1 MSKQLILAEKPSVG
15 KEIARVLNCKKN
27 INGGLEG
34 QTAIVTWAF
43 GHLVELAS
51 PERYDEKYKSW
62 IMSDLPML
70 PAPLRLEVIPKSKKQ
85 FYQIKKML
93 SRSDV
98 TEVVIATDAGREG
111 ELVARWILKLAGCR
125 KPVKRLWISSQT
137 DKAITDGFKNL
148 KPGKEYL
155 SLYEAAQARAES
167 DWYLGLN
174 LTRALTCKYNAQ
186 LSAGRVQTPTLA
198 MVVAKEE
205 EIQAFRSRPFWRLSA
220 RHKGVSYAATQSRQI
235 FDKAQADQKLNQA
248 RKAQAKVTAVDRK
261 VKSVAPPQLY
271 DLTSLQIE
279 ANKRYG
285 MGAKQTLRSL
295 QNLYERHKLVT
306 YPRTDSRVLTSDLV
320 ATLPER
326 LEALKGGPMRKEAQ
340 YRLKKGVQVTKRL
353 VDDKRVSDHHALIPT
368 EATIF
373 LSDLS
378 NDERRIYDLIVTR
391 FLEAVAEPAQMETWK
406 VKVMAGKEEFAA
418 SFTSTLELGWKAI
431 AGDDKQDAKPDV
443 KAGQILDGFHAQLR
457 EDRTQPPERYTEAT
471 LLRDMENPKRFVKDE
486 ALRKTLDQAGGIGTV
501 ATRADIL
508 DKLYHVGYFEDKNGH
523 IFPTSKGRQLIELV
537 PDMVKSPALTAKWEG
552 ELTRIQKENIKRQA
566 FINEIK
572 EKTRELV
579 KGVEGSEA
587 KYRHDNQTNTPCP
600 DCGKRLLR
608 VKGKHGERLV
618 CPDRECGYK
627 RNVSRTT
634 NARCPQCHKKLVMMG
649 EGDKKYFKCNTCGFR
664 ESLASWEKKNAKKK
678 QQMNKRE
685 AQRYMK
691 KQKKQAEEPMNNA
704 FADALKNFKFD
715 DN

>member
-1 MSKQLILAEKPSVG
+1 MSKRLIIAEKPSVG

-34 QTAIVTWAF
+34 QKDIVTWAF

-62 IMSDLPML
+62 KMSDLPML
-70 PAPLRLEVIPKSKKQ
+70 PAPLKLGVIPQGKKQ

-98 TEVVIATDAGREG
+98 KEVIIATDAGREG
-111 ELVARWILKLAGCR
+111 ELVARWILKLAGCK
-125 KPVKRLWISSQT
+125 KPIKRLWISSQT
-137 DKAITDGFKNL
+137 DKAIKEGFKNL
-148 KPGKEYL
+148 KPGKDYE

-220 RHKGVSYAATQSRQI
+220 KHNGVSYSATRSHQI
-235 FDKAQADQKLNQA
+235 FDKQEAERKLAQT
-248 RKAQAKVTAVDRK
+248 RKSEAKVTAVERK
-261 VKSVAPPQLY
+261 TKSVAAPQLY

-279 ANKRYG
+279 ANRRYG

-306 YPRTDSRVLTSDLV
+306 YPRTDSRVLSSDLV

-326 LEALKGGPMRKEAQ
+326 LEALFGGPMRKEAQ

-353 VDDKRVSDHHALIPT
+353 VNDKLVSDHHALIPT

-378 NDERRIYDLIVTR
+378 SDERRVYDLIVTR
-391 FLEAVAEPAQMETWK
+391 FLEAVAEPAKLESWK
-406 VKVMAGKEEFAA
+406 VKVIAGREEFAA
-418 SFTSTLELGWKAI
+418 SFSSTLEPGWKAI
-431 AGDDKQDAKPDV
+431 AGDDQQGTKPNVKQ
-443 KAGQILDGFHAQLR
+443 GQILEGFHAQLK

-486 ALRKTLDQAGGIGTV
+486 AMRKTLDQTGGIGTV

-508 DKLYHVGYFEDKNGH
+508 EKLYSIGYFEEKQGH

-537 PDMVKSPALTAKWEG
+537 PEMVKSPALTAKWEG
-552 ELTRIQKENIKRQA
+552 ELTRIQKENKKRQD
-566 FINEIK
+566 FIDEIK
-572 EKTRELV
+572 TKTKELV
-579 KGVEGSEA
+579 QGIEKSEA

-600 DCGKRLLR
+600 ECGKRLLR
-608 VKGKHGERLV
+608 MKTKHGERLV
-618 CPDRECGYK
+618 CPDRDCGYK
-627 RNVSRTT
+627 KNLSRTT
-634 NARCPQCHKKLVMMG
+634 NARCPECHKKLVMMG

-685 AQRYMK
+685 AQKYMK
-691 KQKKQAEEPMNNA
+691 KMKQQKEEPINNA

-715 DN
+715 DK